1 MVSPSIEPGKDP
13 GKAKITGT
21 VPAKPEQLAAMTV
34 TGSTSCSYYSVIM
47 MFTIMLQQCT
57 SLWEL

>member
-21 VPAKPEQLAAMTV
+21 VPAKPGQLAAMLTNFHV
-34 TGSTSCSYYSVIM
+34 LERIIGDLARI
-47 MFTIMLQQCT
+47 IG
-57 SLWEL
+57 

>member
-21 VPAKPEQLAAMTV
+21 VPAKPGQLAAMAQFLKLLI
-34 TGSTSCSYYSVIM
+34 GWKSCDM
-47 MFTIMLQQCT
+47 H
-57 SLWEL
+57 

>member
-21 VPAKPEQLAAMTV
+21 VPAKPGQLAAMYNLA
-34 TGSTSCSYYSVIM
+34 S
-47 MFTIMLQQCT
+47 
-57 SLWEL
+57 